1 MKEYASI
8 YKEHKAVLIKYRMS
22 WAIIVT
28 LTPILAKQEEVPTTT
43 NSKIS
48 KMKEYIYKEHKV
60 VLIKWR
66 MPWAITVTLT
76 PILTK
81 QEEVPTTT
89 NSKIAKMMEYIYKE
103 LGSKPV
109 VN

>member
-1 MKEYASI
+1 MP
-8 YKEHKAVLIKYRMS
+8 
-22 WAIIVT
+22 WAITV
-28 LTPILAKQEEVPTTT
+28 TPILTKQEEVPTTT

-48 KMKEYIYKEHKV
+48 KMKEYASIYKEHKA

-81 QEEVPTTT
+81 QEEVPTIT
-89 NSKIAKMMEYIYKE
+89 NSKISKMKEYASIYKE
-103 LGSKPV
+103 HWSKLV